1 MKGLTIGRSLGAAV
15 FAVAALGLAGC
26 GEEPQQGTQTERKV
40 DTQAWDGAQAK
51 FTADGWKAG
60 DRASWERQLKERSQ
74 RQNEYVRI
82 R

>member
-1 MKGLTIGRSLGAAV
+1 MIASSLGTAVLALAAFGLT
-15 FAVAALGLAGC
+15 GC
-26 GEEPQQGTQTERKV
+26 GEEPQQGTQAARKV
-40 DTQAWDGAQAK
+40 DTQSWDGAQAK
-51 FTADGWKAG
+51 FTANGWQAG